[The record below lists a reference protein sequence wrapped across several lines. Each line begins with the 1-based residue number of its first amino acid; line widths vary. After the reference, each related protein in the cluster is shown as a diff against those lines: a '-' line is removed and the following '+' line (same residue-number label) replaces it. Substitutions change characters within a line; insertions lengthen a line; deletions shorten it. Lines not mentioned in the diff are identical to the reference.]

1 MELILLIIIIIII
14 GIIIS
19 KLLKN
24 GGVIFILLY
33 GIFMT
38 YWYLELRWH
47 FEIGMNVAIVIGAIV
62 VSYLISLI
70 LKNIGHE
77 MKKRKIIEEIEMN
90 ENLEKE
96 KKQETRETRDDLLV
110 RLQKDENDYDARIK
124 LGKILVNQY
133 FSIPEENRKRK
144 DIDLLKQAEVTFKMV
159 SEKGEKI
166 GYISLAKLY
175 ETRAELAFKDSQ
187 NADVFIFY
195 EKSAEN
201 YIKSGEENFIL
212 RGGELYYKLVNI
224 IDSKAIKFP
233 TYEDNDYEGIDYTD
247 IYHKKNYFYSAK
259 EAYKMI
265 ADNGNVEAIK
275 RLGEMQI
282 KENIILGRDSI

>member
-1 MELILLIIIIIII
+1 MELILLIIIIIVI

-33 GIFMT
+33 GIFMA

-47 FEIGMNVAIVIGAIV
+47 FEIGINIAIVIGAII

-110 RLQKDENDYDARIK
+110 RLQKDENDYD
-124 LGKILVNQY
+124 GQ
-133 FSIPEENRKRK
+133 
-144 DIDLLKQAEVTFKMV
+144 
-159 SEKGEKI
+159 
-166 GYISLAKLY
+166 
-175 ETRAELAFKDSQ
+175 EL
-187 NADVFIFY
+187 N
-195 EKSAEN
+195 
-201 YIKSGEENFIL
+201 
-212 RGGELYYKLVNI
+212 
-224 IDSKAIKFP
+224 
-233 TYEDNDYEGIDYTD
+233 
-247 IYHKKNYFYSAK
+247 
-259 EAYKMI
+259 
-265 ADNGNVEAIK
+265 
-275 RLGEMQI
+275 
-282 KENIILGRDSI
+282 